1 MQSEE
6 SPDYVPSDYEADS
19 KVSPAAAQEDAR
31 LSFVRSAAAG
41 DVSRMRDLLA
51 NSDPSTPPDR
61 YRKLLSA
68 AGHAAAEAGAVDV
81 LRALAAAGLD
91 VSAPVSA
98 APLQEEL
105 ESTAGR
111 KNLKLTSLIRLAAA
125 TALYAAAGGGHV
137 EVVMELLDA
146 GAKLDTPCAAKIDLR
161 RAAPRL
167 WDDDFERFEKD
178 PTTTDKASAP
188 IPGFLH
194 VPLKS
199 AREKEVAVRAL
210 EAAAAA
216 GSAEV
221 VSLLLDRGCDGADL
235 RGRFAQCSALQLAVM
250 EGRAAI
256 AKLLLERCPSPPEAR
271 RGELGSPLEIAAAQG
286 DPILLTLL
294 LDWCPAPPAGFLD
307 ICLALAARAASA
319 NCVRLLLE
327 RACAAGDYGCA
338 ALLLDAGA
346 DPREACSDCAVHT
359 TDANSSHLVA
369 LGASPDPE
377 LGPEDK
383 QTAVKVEGGMQ
394 GGKNGGRE
402 EREMQAKAG
411 PSALEFAAL
420 VGSAP
425 LVRLLVRRGAQPERR
440 RPADPP
446 GTGRFSHSSALGLA
460 ASSTAATALASARAL
475 LALGAD
481 PTNPIAVAWESRN
494 QVVGRSALHT
504 AVLRGDLPLLRAL
517 LDKVPSAKLA
527 EAVNAKGSDRQ
538 SCLYQTLARSSRSS
552 AGAADGPSFVES
564 AARLLL
570 AAGADAFDA
579 TNAPVQ
585 ARSRDPTES
594 CFSQTV
600 RGSSRAPRV

>member
-125 TALYAAAGGGHV
+125 CGHAGAVRALAELGAPLHGYRGDGDVDAPDPELEASPLHAAARAGHVEVIRALLDLGADIGALCPAPAPAPSEARARALGRDPEDEELERMRSALSEAAEAGHVDAFLALAERGADVASLAVVSSGLRAGGTLLSRCAVLLSHERAVRFLEERGVPAARNAATWPWNGSPPLLHAAERGDTASVQFLLRAGARVDAASDCRTALYAAAGGGHV

-235 RGRFAQCSALQLAVM
+235 RA
-250 EGRAAI
+250 
-256 AKLLLERCPSPPEAR
+256 
-271 RGELGSPLEIAAAQG
+271 
-286 DPILLTLL
+286 
-294 LDWCPAPPAGFLD
+294 
-307 ICLALAARAASA
+307 
-319 NCVRLLLE
+319 
-327 RACAAGDYGCA
+327 
-338 ALLLDAGA
+338 
-346 DPREACSDCAVHT
+346 
-359 TDANSSHLVA
+359 
-369 LGASPDPE
+369 
-377 LGPEDK
+377 
-383 QTAVKVEGGMQ
+383 
-394 GGKNGGRE
+394 
-402 EREMQAKAG
+402 
-411 PSALEFAAL
+411 
-420 VGSAP
+420 
-425 LVRLLVRRGAQPERR
+425 
-440 RPADPP
+440 
-446 GTGRFSHSSALGLA
+446 
-460 ASSTAATALASARAL
+460 
-475 LALGAD
+475 
-481 PTNPIAVAWESRN
+481 
-494 QVVGRSALHT
+494 
-504 AVLRGDLPLLRAL
+504 
-517 LDKVPSAKLA
+517 
-527 EAVNAKGSDRQ
+527 
-538 SCLYQTLARSSRSS
+538 SCL
-552 AGAADGPSFVES
+552 F
-564 AARLLL
+564 
-570 AAGADAFDA
+570 
-579 TNAPVQ
+579 
-585 ARSRDPTES
+585 
-594 CFSQTV
+594 
-600 RGSSRAPRV
+600 